1 MKKHFAEKQI
11 MGNLRKADVIGI
23 VPSAAGLEEP
33 LLGDLALSGML
44 RDAF

>member
-33 LLGDLALSGML
+33 LLGNLALSGML